1 MACCR
6 TVAPEALW
14 RRDCRG
20 EEGKQESKFEG
31 SHRGS
36 GKGWYWLWIES
47 WQVEGWGG
55 HHILY
60 CVKTAEPTDGLCVDA
75 EGLFEEKA
83 ESRHLR
89 RFLLEH
95 Q

>member
-1 MACCR
+1 MDRILAG
-6 TVAPEALW
+6 
-14 RRDCRG
+14 RRM
-20 EEGKQESKFEG
+20 
-31 SHRGS
+31 
-36 GKGWYWLWIES
+36 
-47 WQVEGWGG
+47 GWGL
-55 HHILY
+55 HILY

-83 ESRHLR
+83 ELRHLR

>member
-1 MACCR
+1 MDRILAG
-6 TVAPEALW
+6 
-14 RRDCRG
+14 RRM
-20 EEGKQESKFEG
+20 
-31 SHRGS
+31 
-36 GKGWYWLWIES
+36 
-47 WQVEGWGG
+47 GG

-60 CVKTAEPTDGLCVDA
+60 CVKTAEPTTDGLCVDA

-83 ESRHLR
+83 ELRHLR

>member
-1 MACCR
+1 MDRILAG
-6 TVAPEALW
+6 
-14 RRDCRG
+14 RRM
-20 EEGKQESKFEG
+20 
-31 SHRGS
+31 
-36 GKGWYWLWIES
+36 
-47 WQVEGWGG
+47 GG

-60 CVKTAEPTDGLCVDA
+60 CVKTAEPTTDGLCVDA